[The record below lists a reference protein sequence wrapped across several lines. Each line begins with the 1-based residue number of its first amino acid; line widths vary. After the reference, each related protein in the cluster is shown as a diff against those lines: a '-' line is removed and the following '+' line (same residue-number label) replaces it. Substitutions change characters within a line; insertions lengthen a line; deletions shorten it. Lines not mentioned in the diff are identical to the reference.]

1 MPLRR
6 AVVAAACTA
15 WVLAAPHSTLA
26 WGATGHRMI
35 GRLAIETL
43 PADLPEFLRDRAAV
57 EAVGELAR
65 EPDRWKDSGRIHD
78 ADRDPGHFLDLDD
91 GGKVVGGPDLAAMPA
106 TRADY
111 DAALRRVGYDSWRAG
126 YLPYSIVDGWQQLT
140 KDFAYWRAETAAA
153 RMVAYPAHRAW
164 MAADARR
171 REALILRDLGTL
183 AHYVGDGSQPLHV
196 SVHFNGWGPFPNPEG
211 FTQDRVHAYFE
222 GAFVRE
228 FVDARRVRADMSA
241 YVDCQCPIEQRAT
254 SYLAATNAEVVPFYR
269 LQKAGGFQKGDA
281 RGRDFAARRLAA
293 GADELRDEIFEA
305 WRASVRAAVGYPE
318 IKVADVLAGK
328 VDPFDSLYGLD

>member
-106 TRADY
+106 TRAYY

-153 RMVAYPAHRAW
+153 RMVASGAPR
-164 MAADARR
+164 
-171 REALILRDLGTL
+171 
-183 AHYVGDGSQPLHV
+183 
-196 SVHFNGWGPFPNPEG
+196 G
-211 FTQDRVHAYFE
+211 FTTSDFSSASSWNTAGAVSTQSPLLMQRVLFTVTLRLAIASPCFDRLIRSLE
-222 GAFVRE
+222 L
-228 FVDARRVRADMSA
+228 RV
-241 YVDCQCPIEQRAT
+241 
-254 SYLAATNAEVVPFYR
+254 
-269 LQKAGGFQKGDA
+269 GGRQA
-281 RGRDFAARRLAA
+281 NPRGRGTQLKRAPRESILFA
-293 GADELRDEIFEA
+293 GA
-305 WRASVRAAVGYPE
+305 Y
-318 IKVADVLAGK
+318 
-328 VDPFDSLYGLD
+328 